1 MNKLL
6 IATSNRGKIEQI
18 RPVLEDLPLE
28 LVFLPDLNFKI
39 NAEENGQ
46 TLEENALI
54 KASFYSKKTGLW
66 ALSDD
71 MGMEI
76 DILGGEPGV
85 KSRRW
90 PGHEAS
96 DEELIQLTL
105 DKLKGVPFKNRK
117 ASFKSVIA
125 ISNPEGQS
133 RIVKG
138 VTKGYISER
147 PSQIRIKGLPFA
159 CLFFIPEYKKIF
171 TELTQQEKEKVGHRI
186 KAIKKAKKIIKEILC

>member
-6 IATSNRGKIEQI
+6 IATSNKGKIEQI
-18 RPVLEDLPLE
+18 MPILRDLPLE
-28 LVFLPDLNFKI
+28 LVFLPDLNLNLKV
-39 NAEENGQ
+39 EENGK

-54 KASFYSKKTGLW
+54 KANFYSNETGLW

-76 DILGGEPGV
+76 DVLGGEPGV

-90 PGHEAS
+90 PGYEAS
-96 DEELIQLTL
+96 DEELIDLTL
-105 DKLKGVPFKNRK
+105 SKLKGVPFDKRK

-125 ISNPEGQS
+125 IANPQKQS
-133 RIVKG
+133 WLVKG
-138 VTKGYISER
+138 ISRGYISER
-147 PSQIRIKGLPFA
+147 PSQTRIKGLPFA

-171 TELTQQEKEKVGHRI
+171 TELTDKEKEMAGHRI
-186 KAIKKAKKIIKEILC
+186 KALKKAKKIIKEILC

>member
-6 IATSNRGKIEQI
+6 IATNNQGKIEQI
-18 RPVLEDLPLE
+18 KPILKDLPLE
-28 LVFLPDLNFKI
+28 LIFLPDLKLNLK
-39 NAEENGQ
+39 AEENGK

-54 KASFYSKKTGLW
+54 KATFYSSQTGLW
-66 ALSDD
+66 ALADD
-71 MGMEI
+71 MGLEI

-90 PGHEAS
+90 PGYEAS

-105 DKLKGVPFKNRK
+105 DKLEGVPFEKRK

-125 ISNPEGQS
+125 IASPQKESWILQGVS
-133 RIVKG
+133 R
-138 VTKGYISER
+138 GYISEN
-147 PSQIRIKGLPFA
+147 PSQIKIKGLPFA
-159 CLFFIPEYKKIF
+159 CLFFIPKYKKIF
-171 TELTQQEKEKVGHRI
+171 TELKDEEKEKVGHRI

>member
-18 RPVLEDLPLE
+18 KPVLEDLPLE
-28 LVFLPDLNFKI
+28 LVFLPDLKLNLE
-39 NAEENGQ
+39 AEENGK

-54 KASFYSKKTGLW
+54 KANFYSGLTGLW
-66 ALSDD
+66 TLSDD

-76 DILGGEPGV
+76 DALGGEPGV

-105 DKLKGVPFKNRK
+105 DKLKGVPFKERK

-125 ISNPEGQS
+125 IAGPKKENWILQGVS
-133 RIVKG
+133 R
-138 VTKGYISER
+138 GYISEN
-147 PSQIRIKGLPFA
+147 PSQIKIKGLPFA

-171 TELTQQEKEKVGHRI
+171 TELTDKEKERAGHRI
-186 KAIKKAKKIIKEILC
+186 KALKKAKKIIKEILC